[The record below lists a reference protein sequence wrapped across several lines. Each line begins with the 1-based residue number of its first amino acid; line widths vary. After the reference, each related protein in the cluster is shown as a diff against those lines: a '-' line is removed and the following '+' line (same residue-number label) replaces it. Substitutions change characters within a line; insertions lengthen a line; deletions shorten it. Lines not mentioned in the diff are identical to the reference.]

1 MDTKIELFFNG
12 KYFNL
17 NISLLI
23 ISVEKLNKN
32 VAYKLKMILF

>member
-1 MDTKIELFFNG
+1 MDTKIEIFFN

-23 ISVEKLNKN
+23 ILETLNKN
-32 VAYKLKMILF
+32 VAYKLKMMLF

>member
-1 MDTKIELFFNG
+1 MDTKIELFFN

-23 ISVEKLNKN
+23 ILETLNKN
-32 VAYKLKMILF
+32 VAYKLKMMLF

>member
-1 MDTKIELFFNG
+1 MDTKIEQFFND

-23 ISVEKLNKN
+23 ILETLNKN
-32 VAYKLKMILF
+32 VAYKLKMMLF